1 MNKEILKDNINSIIS
16 NSNYALDADTV
27 FKKSHCKDFNNF
39 LEAVTELKKDG
50 KLIFTKNGKIAS
62 SSSSGLYPAKIIS
75 MSEGFSFAKRLDKDI
90 DVLIY
95 NEHLRGAIVG
105 DTVLLYKLK
114 KSDKGFSG
122 SVQRI
127 TEKTSRTLT
136 GYVKRAHKG
145 CEFIPD
151 GAYRITIPIRKA
163 STLGAKDGDKVQVSL
178 SPVTRRNRLNAS
190 IIKIYGKS
198 DSAKVCADAIIDSYK
213 IPSLFPTDVINEAQS
228 ISKLGI
234 SKQELEGR
242 LDLRNEI
249 IFTIDGADAK
259 DLDDAISIKKS
270 DTGWDL
276 GVHIADVSHYV
287 KENSLLDKE
296 AHLRGTSVYFADRV
310 IPMLP
315 KELSNGIC
323 SLNAGEDKLTFSC
336 LMKLDKGGHILSYE
350 FRKAVINSKVRGV
363 YSEINTILENKA
375 TPAILEKYKIV
386 LDSIKNAD
394 ELANILINNAKLR
407 GNMDLE
413 SVESKFTLDKNG
425 ICTNI
430 SKRISGKSEK
440 IIEQFMIIANQ
451 AAAMYAKKENIP
463 FVYRVH
469 DGPNP
474 EKLNDLSNLISILGF
489 KNFKIKPGMS
499 ALDFAQILEQ
509 SKSGQFASII
519 SHQILR
525 SMSKAKYSNSPLGHF
540 GLSLDD
546 YCHFTSPIRR
556 YPDLSIHR
564 ILSDLVCGCSNRALT
579 KKYSDF
585 VIESS
590 RDSSIYEVRAM
601 SAERDTEKCYMAEY
615 MTQHIGEIYDGIIS
629 GATSKGMFVMLENS
643 VEGFVALSLFKN
655 ANYVFEPPVS
665 FIDKKSG
672 NKLKMGDKI
681 KIKVIAAS
689 VANSIIDFEP
699 VMNDSVLTFQ

>member
-1 MNKEILKDNINSIIS
+1 MNKEILKDSIINIVS
-16 NSNYALDADTV
+16 NSNYALDADII
-27 FKKSHCKDFNNF
+27 FKKSHCKDFNDF
-39 LEAVTELKKDG
+39 VKVVTELKNEG

-75 MSEGFSFAKRLDKDI
+75 MSQGFSFAKRLDKDI

-114 KSDKGFSG
+114 KSDKGFSA

-127 TEKTSRTLT
+127 TEKVNRTLT
-136 GYVKRAHKG
+136 GYIRRAHKG
-145 CEFIPD
+145 CELIPD
-151 GAYRITIPIRKA
+151 GAYRITIPIRKS
-163 STLGAKDGDKVQVSL
+163 STLGAKNGDKVQVSL
-178 SPVTRRNRLNAS
+178 SPVTRRNKLTAS
-190 IIKIYGKS
+190 VIKVYGKS
-198 DSAKVCADAIIDSYK
+198 DSAKVCADAIIDAYK
-213 IPSLFPTDVINEAQS
+213 IPSLFPKDVINEAQN

-234 SKQELEGR
+234 SKEELSGR
-242 LDLRNEI
+242 LDLRNEL

-259 DLDDAISIKKS
+259 DLDDAISVKK
-270 DTGWDL
+270 TNEGWDL

-336 LMKLDKGGHILSYE
+336 LMKLDKSGHILSYE
-350 FRKAVINSKVRGV
+350 FKKTVINSKVRGV
-363 YSEINTILENKA
+363 YSEINDILENTA
-375 TPAILEKYKIV
+375 TPAILEKYKVV
-386 LDSIKNAD
+386 LDSIKDAS
-394 ELANILINNAKLR
+394 ELADILINNAKIR
-407 GNMDLE
+407 GNMDLD
-413 SVESKFTLDKNG
+413 SVESRFTLDKNG
-425 ICTNI
+425 ICINI
-430 SKRISGKSEK
+430 SKRVSGKSEK
-440 IIEQFMIIANQ
+440 MIEQFMISANQ
-451 AAAMYAKKENIP
+451 SAAMYAKKENIP

-469 DGPNP
+469 EGPNP
-474 EKLNDLSNLISILGF
+474 ERLNDLSNLISILGF
-489 KNFKIKPGMS
+489 KNYKIKPGMS
-499 ALDFAQILEQ
+499 ALDFAQIIEK
-509 SKSGQFASII
+509 SKSGQFSAII
-519 SHQILR
+519 SNQILR
-525 SMSKAKYSNSPLGHF
+525 SMSKAKYSSSPLGHF

-564 ILSDLVCGCSNRALT
+564 ILSDLICGCSNRTLI

-601 SAERDTEKCYMAEY
+601 NAERDTEKCYMAEY
-615 MTQHIGEIYDGIIS
+615 MTQHIGEVYDGIIS
-629 GATSKGMFVMLENS
+629 GAMSKGMFVMLENS
-643 VEGFVALSLFKN
+643 VEGFVALDLFKN
-655 ANYVFEPPVS
+655 SNYVFEPPIS

-681 KIKVIAAS
+681 KVKVIAAS

-699 VMNDSVLTFQ
+699 VENDSDSIS